1 MRGHKKGCGET
12 PEKPERQK
20 IMIGNSRNNG
30 GVAGFSDRTKTT
42 PISIQ
47 RTTRPM
53 MHRTLTSM
61 NAGLMTP
68 IAAIPLLREDSVT
81 RARFR
86 LSFEMSET
94 VEMLMNAVNVR
105 CMAYLVPKLAFERY
119 DGLDSLNRSYEKQP
133 APGGGATVPWFS
145 SQAAPAA
152 GSNPI
157 LLAMGVHAKPGA
169 QINTDY
175 VEAYNAIWNF
185 RAKNR
190 SPDIPL
196 RTNLE
201 TTLAP
206 AFWLH
211 QTFAH
216 IVPDFDQAIIDGEV
230 PLNVV
235 AGALPVRGIGI
246 GTAQPASTSKAFG
259 VWQTGDKAG
268 SASYFE
274 EGYVGSGV
282 KVPDTQGEAQIIVRR
297 ASNVGTSPI
306 PAIFAEMETNGI
318 TVSLSNIELARKT
331 QAFAALRR
339 QYNGHSDEWLIDLL
353 MDGIQIPDMAWKQP
367 MLLADESTV
376 FGMAKRY
383 ATDGASLTDHVVQ
396 GATFVD
402 MSFSI
407 PRVSTG
413 GVVMIV
419 CEVTPEQLFERQK
432 DPYLH
437 ATTVD
442 VLPQF
447 LRDTLDPEK
456 VQVVTNDEVDVDHDS
471 PSATFGYAPLNHSWM
486 KSIPRVG
493 GKFFRPEVDG
503 AFDED
508 RQRIWAVETKNPTL
522 SKDFYLCTTMNY
534 KPFVVTDANVDHF
547 ECLLSGEVSI
557 SGNTVFGGMLVEAT
571 NDYAEVLEEAPQDRI
586 EKPATADTEAPS
598 QTPAA
603 AK

>member
-1 MRGHKKGCGET
+1 ML
-12 PEKPERQK
+12 
-20 IMIGNSRNNG
+20 GNARNNG

-42 PISIQ
+42 PIPVQ
-47 RTTRPM
+47 RTKRPIM
-53 MHRTLTSM
+53 QRTLTSL

-68 IAAIPLLREDSVT
+68 IAAIPLLREDSVS
-81 RARFR
+81 RGRFR
-86 LSFEMSET
+86 LAFEMSET
-94 VEMLMNAVNVR
+94 VEMLMNAVHVR
-105 CMAYLVPKLAFERY
+105 AMAYLVPKLAFERY
-119 DGLDSLNRSYEKQP
+119 DGLDSLNRSYEGQP

-145 SQAAPAA
+145 TAPAPA
-152 GSNPI
+152 TMNAI
-157 LLAMGVHAKPGA
+157 HLAMGMHAKAGA
-169 QINTDY
+169 LINTDY

-190 SPDIPL
+190 SQDIPL

-216 IVPDFDQAIIDGEV
+216 IVPDFDQALIDGEV

-235 AGALPVRGIGI
+235 GATMPVKGVANVNGGSTPVWTSGGSQTFMITSGGNYGNLSDTGGGNPTTWVAGGTGSPANAATGYKVSPANSGSSLLTTDFTSQAGA
-246 GTAQPASTSKAFG
+246 
-259 VWQTGDKAG
+259 VW
-268 SASYFE
+268 
-274 EGYVGSGV
+274 
-282 KVPDTQGEAQIIVRR
+282 
-297 ASNVGTSPI
+297 
-306 PAIFAEMETNGI
+306 AEMAENGI
-318 TVSLSNIELARKT
+318 TVSLSNIEMARRT

-339 QYNGHSDEWLIDLL
+339 QYNGHSDEWIIDLL
-353 MDGIQIPDMAWKQP
+353 MDGIQVPDMAWKQP
-367 MLLADESTV
+367 MLLADRSTV
-376 FGMAKRY
+376 FGMTKRY

-396 GATFVD
+396 GGTFLD
-402 MSFSI
+402 LNFSI

-413 GVVMIV
+413 GIVMIV
-419 CEVTPEQLFERQK
+419 VEITPEQLFERQK

-456 VQVVTNDEVDVDHDS
+456 VQVVTNDEVDVDHDT
-471 PSATFGYAPLNHSWM
+471 PTATFGYAPLNHSWA
-486 KSIPRVG
+486 KSMPRVG
-493 GKFFRPEVDG
+493 GKFYRPDVDG

-534 KPFVVTDANVDHF
+534 KPFVVTDTNVDHF
-547 ECLLSGEVSI
+547 ECLLSGEVDI
-557 SGNTVFGGMLVEAT
+557 RGNTVFGGMLVEAT
-571 NDYAEVLEEAPQDRI
+571 NDYAEVLEEAPQERI
-586 EKPATADTEAPS
+586 DKPAATEADE
-598 QTPAA
+598 TPAA
-603 AK
+603 KSV